1 MSSNKNETRLRLFLG
16 DWLNCY
22 RVPIILLC
30 SALARSQLGTV
41 RHEHLEGIARESLS
55 GAVTL
60 LSLRL
65 GGEYCGSIKYQTS
78 RSTQFLRSEV

>member
-1 MSSNKNETRLRLFLG
+1 MQLSVHFSVPSRIQPSDTS
-16 DWLNCY
+16 Y

-41 RHEHLEGIARESLS
+41 RHEHLEGIARGSLS

-65 GGEYCGSIKYQTS
+65 GG
-78 RSTQFLRSEV
+78 STVAV

>member
-1 MSSNKNETRLRLFLG
+1 MSSNKNETRLRLSLG

-22 RVPIILLC
+22 RVLIILLC

-65 GGEYCGSIKYQTS
+65 GG
-78 RSTQFLRSEV
+78 STVAG